1 MTNTTIS
8 WDSEI
13 EKILKANSPEDLDA
27 LELHLLG
34 RKQGVLNDALKALG
48 AMDPE
53 ERKTKGQELNVWK
66 QKVTDAIVQR
76 RGELMQGKLS
86 ALADTDALDVTLD
99 LPKTERGHL
108 HLIPQFIRQAEE
120 VFGRMGFDVAEG
132 NEIETEEYNFDLLNI
147 RADHPARDA
156 QDTFFVKDMP
166 GYLLRTQTSPVQI
179 HYMRSHEAPFRM
191 ICPGRVY
198 RKESDATHS
207 PLFHQIEG
215 LMVGPDVSLANMKA
229 VMSAAIRELVSPD
242 IEFRFRTSFFPF
254 VEPGLEVDMRHR
266 NTSDAKWLEVGGCGM
281 VHPNVL
287 KNGGVDPQAFRG
299 FAFGFGVERLVMIKH
314 GITDLRAFYEGDMRF
329 LRQF

>member
-1 MTNTTIS
+1 MTTAVS
-8 WDSEI
+8 WEAEI
-13 EKILKANSPEDLDA
+13 GKILKAETPADVDA
-27 LELHLLG
+27 LELQLLG

-66 QKVTDAIVQR
+66 QKVTDAIAQR

-99 LPKTERGHL
+99 LPKAERGHL

-147 RADHPARDA
+147 RADHPARDS

-287 KNGGVDPQAFRG
+287 KNGGVDAQAFRG